1 MNTNNDN
8 NNTNFWISYADLMA
22 GLLFVFILLIGAII
36 VKYSLLESESKL
48 LEKVLQTKQDKLK
61 KNKSKIASTVVEL
74 EKTKIY
80 LKESNDKLKY
90 NATLLEETLLQKQE
104 LQELIDKNDLKIK
117 DQEVQLV
124 NKDEKINEYLSIQED
139 YKTKLTKQES
149 QNLTLVEKLSVT
161 NSALDLKEQTLNK
174 LINQIQEKEN
184 LILAF
189 NEKSVSLNNE
199 IELLTKEGKIKVI
212 ELLAKEKRIYEILK
226 LQKDFES
233 KLETK
238 DNQYSNISKKLS
250 LTQSILDEKEE
261 ELTALLNDIIVK
273 KNLIMS
279 FSQTNMELNDEV
291 KLMAEKMKKSTEEHE
306 IFSKDLLSTKEKIKN
321 LTGIKVKV
329 ITLLKQSLGKD
340 MQIDPNNGSIRLSSN
355 VLFEEGRHELKLES
369 KKALEKTVYSYFNT
383 LIENEEINKHIDKI
397 VIEGHTNSKGSY
409 LYNLDL
415 SQKRAFSVMDFLFS
429 LGFDE
434 KDRLRNLVVASGRS
448 FLDPIYDENNI
459 EDKEASR
466 RIEIKF
472 NLKNEDAIKE
482 IEAILDNGK

>member
-1 MNTNNDN
+1 MNTNDDN
-8 NNTNFWISYADLMA
+8 NTTNFWISYADLMA

-36 VKYSLLESESKL
+36 IKYSFLENESKL
-48 LEKVLQTKQDKLK
+48 LEKVLQTKQEKLE
-61 KNKSKIASTVVEL
+61 KNQSKIDSTVIEL

-80 LKESNDKLKY
+80 LQESTDKLKY
-90 NATLLEETLLQKQE
+90 NATLLEDALVQKQK
-104 LQELIDKNDLKIK
+104 LQELLSENELTLKN
-117 DQEVQLV
+117 QEVQLV
-124 NKDEKINEYLSIQED
+124 NKEDKINEYLNIQQD
-139 YKTKLTKQES
+139 YKSKLSKTQN
-149 QNLTLVEKLSVT
+149 QNLSLIEKLKVSKST
-161 NSALDLKEQTLNK
+161 LDLKEQILNK
-174 LINQIQEKEN
+174 LISQIQEKEN

-189 NEKSVSLNNE
+189 KEKSVSLNNE
-199 IELLTKEGKIKVI
+199 IDLLTKEGKIKVI
-212 ELLAKEKRIYEILK
+212 ELLSKEKRIYEILK

-233 KLETK
+233 KLETR

-250 LTQSILDEKEE
+250 LTQSILDEKEKK
-261 ELTALLNDIIVK
+261 LTALLDDIIVK

-291 KLMAEKMKKSTEEHE
+291 KLMAEKMKKSSERHE
-306 IFSKDLLSTKEKIKN
+306 LFSKDLLSTKEKIKN

-355 VLFEEGRHELKLES
+355 VLFEEGEHELKLES

-448 FLDPIYDENNI
+448 FLDPIYDKNNI
-459 EDKEASR
+459 EDRDASR

-482 IEAILDNGK
+482 IEAILDDTR